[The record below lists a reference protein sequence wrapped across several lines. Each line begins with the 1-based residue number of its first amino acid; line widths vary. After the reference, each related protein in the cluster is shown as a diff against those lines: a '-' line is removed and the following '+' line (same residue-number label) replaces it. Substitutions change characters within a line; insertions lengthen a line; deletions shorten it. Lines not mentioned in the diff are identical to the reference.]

1 MAGVLA
7 DTVREAGRRF
17 CELAALVDPDG
28 SRLTYAELDRRS
40 DLIAAGLVRRGVRPG
55 DRVVL
60 RLPSDSRYVLAYAAA
75 AKAGAITAGVNPR
88 LAPPEQEALV
98 DLADPAI
105 VLVTRD
111 DVDALEREGARTA
124 ASPGAP
130 ETLPP
135 DPDRPVA
142 IVFTSGT
149 TGLPK
154 GAVFAEAQLRAVA
167 QADTGG
173 VWATEPGPAM
183 LASTQFAHVG
193 FMTKLPW
200 YLQAATRTHVL
211 DRWRADDVLRIAA
224 AERMP
229 SIGAVAPQFA
239 LMLRS
244 LEMDRHDWGHVRTL
258 IAGAAASPPALV
270 EEARR
275 RFGAAYSIRYSST
288 ESGGCGTGT
297 AFDADDEEALYT
309 VGRPRHGVAVKVVA
323 DDGTVV
329 PQGDDGEVGELWLRT
344 PTQMTG
350 YWRDPEATAGTVVD
364 GWLRTGDLA
373 RIDQR
378 GLVRLAGRRKEMFV
392 RGGYNVYPAEVE
404 AQVAAHPA
412 VAEAAVV
419 PRPDSVMGEVGVAV
433 VVPRDPAN
441 PPTLE
446 SLRSFLSGRLASY
459 KRPEAIRLVEALP
472 LTPMQKLDRR
482 TLATYEAGQADE
494 DEAGRPAARLS

>member
-1 MAGVLA
+1 VAGVLA

-17 CELAALVDPDG
+17 GELAAMVDPDG
-28 SRLTYAELDRRS
+28 ARLTHAELDRRS
-40 DLIAAGLVRRGVRPG
+40 DAVAAGLVLRGVRPG
-55 DRVVL
+55 ARVVL

-75 AKAGAITAGVNPR
+75 AKVGAVTAGINPR
-88 LAPPEQEALV
+88 LAPPEQDALV
-98 DLADPAI
+98 ELADPEV
-105 VLVTRD
+105 VLATAD
-111 DVDALEREGARTA
+111 DVASLERDGATA
-124 ASPGAP
+124 VAP
-130 ETLPP
+130 DRLPP

-154 GAVFAEAQLRAVA
+154 GAVFTETQLRAVA
-167 QADTGG
+167 EADTGG
-173 VWATEPGPAM
+173 VWATGPGPAM
-183 LASTQFAHVG
+183 LASTQFAHIG

-200 YLQAATRTHVL
+200 YLQTASRTHVL
-211 DRWRADDVLRIAA
+211 ARWRADDVLQIVAS
-224 AERMP
+224 ERMP

-244 LEMDRHDWGHVRTL
+244 PEMDRHDWSHVRTL

-270 EEARR
+270 DEARR

-297 AFDADDEEALYT
+297 AFDADDTEALYT
-309 VGRPRHGVAVKVVA
+309 VGRPRRAVAVRVVS
-323 DDGTVV
+323 DDVGTVGED
-329 PQGDDGEVGELWLRT
+329 GDVGELWLRT
-344 PTQMTG
+344 PTQMVG
-350 YWRDPEATAGTVVD
+350 YWRDPEATASTIVD

-373 RIDQR
+373 RIDER

-404 AQVAAHPA
+404 AHLAAHPS

-419 PRPDSVMGEVGVAV
+419 PRPDPVMGEIGVAV
-433 VVPRDPAN
+433 VVPGDPAD
-441 PPTLE
+441 PPTLDA
-446 SLRSFLSGRLASY
+446 LRSFLDGRMASY

-482 TLATYEAGQADE
+482 ALAAHEAGE
-494 DEAGRPAARLS
+494 PA

>member
-1 MAGVLA
+1 VLA
-7 DTVREAGRRF
+7 EVVREAGRRF
-17 CELAALVDPDG
+17 GDLAALVDPDG

-40 DLIAAGLVRRGVRPG
+40 DLIAAGLVRRGVRVG

-60 RLPSDSRYVLAYAAA
+60 RLASDSRYVLAYAAA
-75 AKAGAITAGVNPR
+75 AKVGAITAGINPR

-111 DVDALEREGARTA
+111 DVDALERDGAA
-124 ASPGAP
+124 PGAVVHDA
-130 ETLPP
+130 LPP
-135 DPDRPVA
+135 DPGRPVA

-167 QADTGG
+167 EADTGG

-183 LASTQFAHVG
+183 LASTQFAHIG

-200 YLQAATRTHVL
+200 YLQGATRTRVL

-224 AERMP
+224 AEKMP

-244 LEMDRHDWGHVRTL
+244 PEMDRHDWGHVRTL

-297 AFDADDEEALYT
+297 AFDGDDEEALYT

-323 DDGTVV
+323 DDGTDV
-329 PQGDDGEVGELWLRT
+329 PQGDGDEVGELWLRT

-350 YWRDPEATAGTVVD
+350 YWRDPEATAATVVD

-373 RIDQR
+373 RIDPR

-419 PRPDSVMGEVGVAV
+419 PRPDPVMGEIGVAV

-446 SLRSFLSGRLASY
+446 SLRSFLSGRVASY
-459 KRPEAIRLVEALP
+459 KRPEAVRVVEALP

-482 TLATYEAGQADE
+482 ALAAHEAGHADG
-494 DEAGRPAARLS
+494 DAAAARSS